1 MEKEL
6 KVAQRR
12 KISLPVPP
20 LKLPPHTHNVR
31 VWGAALAE
39 QARGG
44 GILGGSGGALLL
56 QPSPKPLPIPS
67 RFHSLIE

>member
-1 MEKEL
+1 MEN
-6 KVAQRR
+6 KVAQR
-12 KISLPVPP
+12 KVSLPCPP

-44 GILGGSGGALLL
+44 DIRGVRRSIAPPAL
-56 QPSPKPLPIPS
+56 P
-67 RFHSLIE
+67 